1 MNPRNTLTTVIIIA
15 FACFLSGCNTPMTIR
30 YTPVASVATLR
41 SADAPKLRVAVARF
55 SDAREDPETIG
66 ANRNL
71 YGMRINK
78 VQTTDDLGQILAE
91 ATTDALDKAGL
102 DAELRTAAS
111 AASLRSEN
119 YDAVIVGRLT
129 AIDVDTKP
137 GWNTVDGKAN
147 ISLMLTIWKGGQET
161 EVGPISGEAKQGT
174 VGADITNAASQA
186 LDGAIQNCI
195 RSMINELRQKK
206 VFN

>member
-1 MNPRNTLTTVIIIA
+1 MNQHPIQITILLSFCA
-15 FACFLSGCNTPMTIR
+15 FLLAGCNTPMTIR

-41 SADAPKLRVAVARF
+41 ADDAPKIRVAVMRF
-55 SDAREDPETIG
+55 SDARKDPDTIG

-78 VQTTDDLGQILAE
+78 VKTTDDLGQILAE

-102 DAELRTAAS
+102 NADLRTDVIASSELRS
-111 AASLRSEN
+111 D
-119 YDAVIVGRLT
+119 YDAVVEGHLT
-129 AIDVDTKP
+129 SIDVDTKP
-137 GWNTVDGKAN
+137 GWNTVDGKAS
-147 ISLMLTIWKGGQET
+147 ISVMLSIWKSGH
-161 EVGPISGEAKQGT
+161 EVQIGPLSGEAKQGT

-195 RSMINELRQKK
+195 RSMIAELRKQKI
-206 VFN
+206 FY